1 MSHPQVLRDLA
12 LFVEVAKRKSFSRAA
27 DALDMPISSLSRRIT
42 QFEATIGVRLL
53 DRTTR
58 KLALTAYGEAYL
70 VQATRVVEEA
80 QRSFEDLVAQAKGPS
95 GHLTV
100 AVPTDFWVTQHLSG
114 IASDFARQHA
124 QVHVHLDLRSG
135 PVDLIQESYDL
146 AICTEVPREASLIVR
161 KVGALE
167 NGLFAAPDYLRARGR
182 PEHPRDLG
190 GHEVLLTGA
199 SAAWP
204 LSRGT
209 QTHTAEVSGRLS
221 CSSLSLV
228 RHLALAGRGIAA
240 LSLSDAGLDLE
251 AGRLERILDGWS
263 LPPTEVFV
271 VTTSRLVPA
280 KVRGFIDFLVQRLGT
295 AFAEGRRTADPA
307 ASRSAA
313 G

>member
-70 VQATRVVEEA
+70 VQATRVVEDA

-95 GHLTV
+95 GQLNI
-100 AVPTDFWVTQHLSG
+100 AAPTDFWVTQHLSA
-114 IASDFARQHA
+114 IASDFAQQHE
-124 QVHVHLDLRSG
+124 QVHVHLDLRSA

-161 KVGALE
+161 KVGSIE
-167 NGLFAAPDYLRARGR
+167 NGLFAAPDYLCVHGR
-182 PEHPRDLG
+182 PDHPGDLS
-190 GHEVLLTGA
+190 GHEALLSA
-199 SAAWP
+199 PSAAWL
-204 LSRGT
+204 LSRGGEIHPA
-209 QTHTAEVSGRLS
+209 QVSGRLS
-221 CSSLSLV
+221 CNSLSLI

-240 LSLSDAGLDLE
+240 LSLNDVERDLE
-251 AGRLERILDGWS
+251 AGRLERILADWAV
-263 LPPTEVFV
+263 PATDVFV

-280 KVRGFIDFLVQRLGT
+280 KVRCFIDFLVQRLGT
-295 AFAEGRRTADPA
+295 AFGESRRASDPVLRRAE
-307 ASRSAA
+307 A